1 LPLDGYDTQASTP
14 LCSHVAD
21 DHKFFVLCYPGNTFN
36 KMIHN
41 IIRDRP
47 TRLFIILGG
56 FFVANAIIAEM
67 IGVKIFSLEDT
78 LGIQKA
84 DFSLLNA
91 DHLSFSLSVGVL
103 PWPVIFVTTD
113 IINEYYGVK
122 GVRFLSLLTAVLIA
136 FAFVV
141 FYFAI
146 HTSPDTSYWV
156 TSNTSVGVPDM
167 QAAFTSIFGQGMNI
181 IVGSLTAFLVG
192 QIADAFIFR
201 RIKFLTGEKRIW
213 MRATLSTLVSQLID
227 SFIVTYIAFYIFR
240 GVSFGQCTA
249 WAITAYTYKFV
260 IAILFTPVVY
270 FIHWMAEKYLG
281 RDLALQM
288 KQSAMQGY

>member
-1 LPLDGYDTQASTP
+1 
-14 LCSHVAD
+14 VACTD
-21 DHKFFVLCYPGNTFN
+21 KFFVLCFPGNTFN

-56 FFVANAIIAEM
+56 FFVANAIVAEI

-91 DHLSFSLSVGVL
+91 EHLSFSLSVGVL
-103 PWPVIFVTTD
+103 PWPVIFVMTD

-122 GVRFLSLLTAVLIA
+122 GVKFLSVLTAVLIA
-136 FAFVV
+136 FAFAV

-146 HTSPDTSYWV
+146 HASPDTAYWLTSY
-156 TSNTSVGVPDM
+156 SASGVPDM

-181 IVGSLTAFLVG
+181 IVGSLTAFLIG

-201 RIKFLTGEKRIW
+201 KIKFVTGEKRIW

-227 SFIVTYIAFYIFR
+227 SFVVTYIAFYIFR

-249 WAITAYTYKFV
+249 WAITAYSYKFV
-260 IAILFTPVVY
+260 IAVLFTPFVY
-270 FIHWMAEKYLG
+270 LIHWFAEKYLG
-281 RDLALQM
+281 KELAHQM
-288 KQSAMQGY
+288 KQSAMKGY

>member
-1 LPLDGYDTQASTP
+1 
-14 LCSHVAD
+14 
-21 DHKFFVLCYPGNTFN
+21 
-36 KMIHN
+36 MIHN

-56 FFVANAIIAEM
+56 FFVANAIIAEV

-78 LGIQKA
+78 LGVERA

-91 DHLSFSLSVGVL
+91 DHLSFSLSVGVI

-122 GVRFLSLLTAVLIA
+122 GVRFLSILTAALIS
-136 FAFVV
+136 FAFIV

-146 HTSPDTSYWV
+146 KVSPDTAWWLTSYQKE
-156 TSNTSVGVPDM
+156 GVPDM
-167 QAAFTSIFGQGMNI
+167 QAAYTAILGQGMNI
-181 IVGSLTAFLVG
+181 IVGSIAAFIIG

-201 RIKFLTGEKRIW
+201 RIKFLTGENRIW

-227 SFIVTYIAFYIFR
+227 SFVVTYIAFYIFR
-240 GVSFGQCTA
+240 GVNIGQCTA
-249 WAITAYTYKFV
+249 WALTSYSYKFV
-260 IAILFTPVVY
+260 IAVLFTPVVY
-270 FIHWMAEKYLG
+270 LLHWLAERYLG
-281 RDLALQM
+281 KDQATEMKKAAL
-288 KQSAMQGY
+288 KGY

>member
-1 LPLDGYDTQASTP
+1 MAGGD
-14 LCSHVAD
+14 
-21 DHKFFVLCYPGNTFN
+21 KFFVLCFPGNTFN
-36 KMIHN
+36 EMIHN

-56 FFVANAIIAEM
+56 FFVANAIVAEM

-78 LGIQKA
+78 LGIEKA
-84 DFSLLNA
+84 DFTLLNA
-91 DHLSFSLSVGVL
+91 EHLSFSLSVGVL
-103 PWPVIFVTTD
+103 PWPVIFVMTD

-122 GVRFLSLLTAVLIA
+122 GVRFLSVLTAGLIT
-136 FAFVV
+136 FAFIV

-146 HTSPDTSYWV
+146 HTSPDTTYWITSY
-156 TSNTSVGVPDM
+156 SSSGVPDM

-181 IVGSLTAFLVG
+181 IVGSLTAFLLG

-201 RIKFLTGEKRIW
+201 KIKFLTGEKKIW

-227 SFIVTYIAFYIFR
+227 SFIVTYIAFYVFR

-249 WAITAYTYKFV
+249 WAITAYSYKFV

-270 FIHWMAEKYLG
+270 LIHWMAEKYLG
-281 RDLALQM
+281 RELALKM
-288 KQSAMQGY
+288 KQAAMKAY

>member
-1 LPLDGYDTQASTP
+1 
-14 LCSHVAD
+14 
-21 DHKFFVLCYPGNTFN
+21 
-36 KMIHN
+36 MIHN

-56 FFVANAIIAEM
+56 FFVANAIIAEV

-78 LGIQKA
+78 LNVPKA

-91 DHLSFSLSVGVL
+91 DHLSFSLSVGVI

-122 GVRFLSLLTAVLIA
+122 GVRFLSILTACLIA
-136 FAFVV
+136 FAFIV

-146 HTSPDTSYWV
+146 HTAPDTSFWV
-156 TSNTSVGVPDM
+156 GSYAGEGVPDM
-167 QAAFTSIFGQGMNI
+167 QAAFTAIFGQGMNI
-181 IVGSLTAFLVG
+181 IVGSLAAFLLG
-192 QIADAFIFR
+192 QIADAFVFR

-227 SFIVTYIAFYIFR
+227 SFIVTYVAFYIFR
-240 GVSFGQCTA
+240 GVSIGQCTA
-249 WAITAYTYKFV
+249 WALTAYSYKFV

-270 FIHWMAEKYLG
+270 GLHWFAERYLG
-281 RDLALQM
+281 RELAAEM
-288 KQSAMQGY
+288 KKSALKGY

>member
-1 LPLDGYDTQASTP
+1 
-14 LCSHVAD
+14 VAD

-136 FAFVV
+136 FAFIV

-146 HTSPDTSYWV
+146 HTSPDTSYWL
-156 TSNTSVGVPDM
+156 TSNTSAGVPDM

-270 FIHWMAEKYLG
+270 LIHWMAEKYLG

-288 KQSAMQGY
+288 KQSAMKGY

>member
-1 LPLDGYDTQASTP
+1 
-14 LCSHVAD
+14 
-21 DHKFFVLCYPGNTFN
+21 
-36 KMIHN
+36 MIHN

-56 FFVANAIIAEM
+56 FFVANAIIAEV

-78 LGIQKA
+78 LDIAKA

-91 DHLSFSLSVGVL
+91 DHLSFSLSVGVI
-103 PWPVIFVTTD
+103 PWPIIFVTTD

-122 GVRFLSLLTAVLIA
+122 GVRFLSLITAVLIV

-146 HTSPDTSYWV
+146 HTSPDTSYWL
-156 TSNTSVGVPDM
+156 TSNSTSGVPDM
-167 QAAFTSIFGQGMNI
+167 QAAFSAIFGQGMNI
-181 IVGSLTAFLVG
+181 IVGSLTAFLIG
-192 QIADAFIFR
+192 QIADAFVFR

-227 SFIVTYIAFYIFR
+227 SFVVTYIAFYLFR

-249 WAITAYTYKFV
+249 WALTAYTYKFV

-270 FIHWMAEKYLG
+270 LIHWMAEKYLG
-281 RDLALQM
+281 RELAFQM
-288 KQSAMQGY
+288 KQSAMKGY